1 LNDMR
6 PGLRLVA
13 GSRRPRS
20 ISVLLGRHVA
30 PACAPMARG
39 GALGKANDAAGL
51 TEESRYTISRVNAHA
66 EKSVG
71 RGPRLSQLAAGVVTV
86 HRTRTT

>member
-1 LNDMR
+1 
-6 PGLRLVA
+6 
-13 GSRRPRS
+13 
-20 ISVLLGRHVA
+20 
-30 PACAPMARG
+30 MARG